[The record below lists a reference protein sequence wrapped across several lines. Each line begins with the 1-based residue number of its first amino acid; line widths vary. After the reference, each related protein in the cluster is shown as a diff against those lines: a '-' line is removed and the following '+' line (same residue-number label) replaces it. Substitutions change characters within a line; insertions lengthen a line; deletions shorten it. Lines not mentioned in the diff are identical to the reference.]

1 MSRDLTPH
9 EWQLSYKEIFKRDTN
24 ICLNTVWVTK
34 NEDGT
39 ETRTP
44 MVSDEEKVVFGEFP
58 TLSCIGYRFLIMC
71 MKRHI
76 HTNEY
81 GNVLLHQLEDYL
93 TNDTE
98 IPDKELL
105 EKVKLWYDGKLEPG
119 HCLEDNDM
127 ALVRVIQNK
136 MKEIADG

>member
-1 MSRDLTPH
+1 M
-9 EWQLSYKEIFKRDTN
+9 E
-24 ICLNTVWVTK
+24 
-34 NEDGT
+34 
-39 ETRTP
+39 
-44 MVSDEEKVVFGEFP
+44 
-58 TLSCIGYRFLIMC
+58 
-71 MKRHI
+71 
-76 HTNEY
+76 
-81 GNVLLHQLEDYL
+81 NVLLHQLEDYL

-119 HCLEDNDM
+119 YCLEDNDM

>member
-9 EWQLSYKEIFKRDTN
+9 EWQISYKEIFKSNTN
-24 ICLNTVWVTK
+24 ICLDTVWVTT

-58 TLSCIGYRFLIMC
+58 TLSCIGYQFLIMC
-71 MKRHI
+71 MESHI
-76 HTNEY
+76 HTDEY
-81 GNVLLHQLEDYL
+81 GNVLLRQLEDYL
-93 TNDTE
+93 TNNTE

-119 HCLEDNDM
+119 HYLEDNNM